1 MDAVTPSRAN
11 IVDGMWIL
19 KVKCPPSSPPAFKAR
34 YVARV
39 FSQRQGV
46 DYFQNFSPTPKMT
59 TLRVLLDVA
68 AQHDYELHS
77 LDLSTTFL
85 QGSLHDEI
93 RLHRPPG
100 FTGSFRTFSSLQ
112 PTPLSTGHSL
122 SAPSS
127 DESVEPSGPYP
138 ELVGCLMYLMTC
150 TRPDLAYPLS
160 LLARYVAP
168 GRHSKVHWDAAK
180 RVLRYWC
187 STSGL
192 GVVLGGRGPVVLTG
206 HADAS
211 WVDDSAT
218 QRSSQGDTFSLVARH
233 IPSSRAPC
241 HALSCALPHRVP
253 CPPVVRP
260 ALPSR
265 ASALP
270 LPSRTRPV
278 HQRRARAFCLRPSR
292 AHDLPAAVTLP
303 TAHSFLF
310 RDRPPFPPFRDHL
323 PLPSWSPNPSS
334 PPLVPSLASFAL
346 PPPSPL
352 ITSTSYTPPP
362 LFSLPYPSCSSSLPP
377 PPSSLPL
384 LQLVVVVACHL
395 VIMLL
400 SPHIPL
406 LHPPPLIS
414 LPPLPSPSHLFLQL
428 LSLPICCSC
437 GAAADYST
445 VISPPLVSPLRGSAA
460 DHSSVIPPP
469 LVSPLSG
476 VAADYSTVIP
486 PPLVSPPIG
495 PAADYFTPI
504 PPPHVSPTNGS
515 AADYLVMV

>member
-1 MDAVTPSRAN
+1 
-11 IVDGMWIL
+11 
-19 KVKCPPSSPPAFKAR
+19 VKCPPSSPPAFKAR

-100 FTGSFRTFSSLQ
+100 FTGTTLAALGF
-112 PTPLSTGHSL
+112 
-122 SAPSS
+122 APSTTDPS
-127 DESVEPSGPYP
+127 LFLHTDTSLPPLYVLVYVDDLVFATADTEALTLVKSELQKRHTCIDLGELRSYLGLQITQDRSRHTITLTQSHMSVEPSGPYP

-168 GRHSKVHWDAAK
+168 VRRAWGSCLEDGVQLSSLVTQTLLGSSCEAEIYAGAMAAQELRWLTYLLYDLGEQPRSPPVLCVDNK
-180 RVLRYWC
+180 AIISFSEEHRLEHRTKHIALRYFLARELQQRGQLC
-187 STSGL
+187 LAYVATRANIADIFTKALPPGEHQIFSA
-192 GVVLGGRGPVVLTG
+192 VLGLLVLLFLT
-206 HADAS
+206 ADYS
-211 WVDDSAT
+211 
-218 QRSSQGDTFSLVARH
+218 
-233 IPSSRAPC
+233 
-241 HALSCALPHRVP
+241 
-253 CPPVVRP
+253 
-260 ALPSR
+260 
-265 ASALP
+265 
-270 LPSRTRPV
+270 
-278 HQRRARAFCLRPSR
+278 
-292 AHDLPAAVTLP
+292 
-303 TAHSFLF
+303 TAI
-310 RDRPPFPPFRDHL
+310 
-323 PLPSWSPNPSS
+323 
-334 PPLVPSLASFAL
+334 PPLV
-346 PPPSPL
+346 SPL
-352 ITSTSYTPPP
+352 S
-362 LFSLPYPSCSSSLPP
+362 
-377 PPSSLPL
+377 
-384 LQLVVVVACHL
+384 
-395 VIMLL
+395 
-400 SPHIPL
+400 
-406 LHPPPLIS
+406 
-414 LPPLPSPSHLFLQL
+414 
-428 LSLPICCSC
+428 